1 MTLFGKAFMRNV
13 WIFGVAVAC
22 VFATPAFAVV
32 TFTDPPPG
40 GSSDY
45 TPPPTIVP
53 GGPYTGANNPVS
65 AVPEPATWAMMLI
78 GFGGLGLAM
87 RRKHALST
95 PVGFQ
100 ACGAE

>member
-1 MTLFGKAFMRNV
+1 MRNV
-13 WIFGVAVAC
+13 WILGVAAAC
-22 VFATPAFAVV
+22 VFAAPAFAAATV
-32 TFTDPPPG
+32 TDGPIQ

-78 GFGGLGLAM
+78 GFGGIGLAM

-95 PVGFQ
+95 PVGLQ
-100 ACGAE
+100 ASVAE